1 MSNTYPCSH
10 CNTDD
15 GSPLC
20 LQDSRCPSHAT
31 KDGDAVGPVKINGMT
46 YMRPILKV
54 AHITYDGT
62 TLVVPAHELL
72 DHIGDD
78 EQNTYQVRFST
89 MRRSEFEAMPE
100 FAGF

>member
-1 MSNTYPCSH
+1 MSTEQPE
-10 CNTDD
+10 
-15 GSPLC
+15 
-20 LQDSRCPSHAT
+20 Q
-31 KDGDAVGPVKINGMT
+31 VGPVQINGMT
-46 YMRPILKV
+46 YIRPIVKV

-62 TLVVPAHELL
+62 TLVVPASELL

-89 MRRSEFEAMPE
+89 MRRTEFEALPE

>member
-1 MSNTYPCSH
+1 MSNQE
-10 CNTDD
+10 TD
-15 GSPLC
+15 
-20 LQDSRCPSHAT
+20 RI
-31 KDGDAVGPVKINGMT
+31 GPVEINGMK
-46 YMRPILKV
+46 YMRPVLKV

-89 MRRSEFEAMPE
+89 IRRSEFEAMPE